1 MRRKRKYEDD
11 QEVEIDLVA
20 DALAQLP
27 SPSQVT
33 TTAPPTYRL
42 KETTKGINSSV
53 ICKLTRVCRLPWLVE
68 EIKKVCA
75 VMKQVQLEGWHLAN
89 LHVLLCLKE
98 GDDKVPELT
107 QIFFYRCCAAT
118 LGNIEKRDSPK
129 DQTHYKSFHEICQRY
144 WANRERETAYTS
156 ESMLNAGDLIN
167 ETAKLMEI
175 NALNMIA
182 LHFRRRLHQYIRFRY
197 ARNYKETKKLV
208 DSCYRVRSEP
218 ELDGD
223 GNPTGKTTKV
233 WTEWDETEDPVE
245 LELRGWLKIVP
256 WQSQIR
262 ANSAHF
268 VHKLYDM
275 LVWIEKYVAD
285 HPNTKEARLYTLL
298 PVATSFQAAY
308 FKLNGSTL
316 HGLFARIIHIPEV
329 EDFLKKEPDIV
340 PTKKKTLGA
349 QRPFAKPTFQ
359 KNRAGILRKV
369 FDVQQFETSNRKF
382 ADEVKTNGYGASIL
396 LIRPVTTTSV
406 TVVGKKR
413 TSSEKKS
420 KIKTPEE
427 IAEADSF
434 AKDLF
439 KLRADYS
446 LGVLI
451 GIDPSMRSLVTA
463 VSIGH
468 LPSRRRQKSQRG
480 KHCRRRRGG
489 WRKEL
494 VTEIS
499 TSEYRHSARMNDY
512 RFYHENLKKREL
524 WYAGVIRAMPSFK
537 TSSYDVYLQRLKFF

>member
-1 MRRKRKYEDD
+1 M
-11 QEVEIDLVA
+11 V
-20 DALAQLP
+20 
-27 SPSQVT
+27 
-33 TTAPPTYRL
+33 
-42 KETTKGINSSV
+42 
-53 ICKLTRVCRLPWLVE
+53 
-68 EIKKVCA
+68 
-75 VMKQVQLEGWHLAN
+75 
-89 LHVLLCLKE
+89 
-98 GDDKVPELT
+98 
-107 QIFFYRCCAAT
+107 
-118 LGNIEKRDSPK
+118 
-129 DQTHYKSFHEICQRY
+129 
-144 WANRERETAYTS
+144 
-156 ESMLNAGDLIN
+156 NAGNLIN
-167 ETAKLMEI
+167 EMAKLMEI

-182 LHFRRRLHQYIRFRY
+182 LHFLRRLHQYIRY

-218 ELDGD
+218 KLDGD

-245 LELRGWLKIVP
+245 VELRGWLKIVP

-275 LVWIEKYVAD
+275 LVWIEKYVAE
-285 HPNTKEARLYTLL
+285 HPNTKGASLYTLL
-298 PVATSFQAAY
+298 P
-308 FKLNGSTL
+308 
-316 HGLFARIIHIPEV
+316 
-329 EDFLKKEPDIV
+329 DFLKNELNIV

-359 KNRAGILRKV
+359 KNRAEILRKV

-396 LIRPVTTTSV
+396 LICPVTTTSV
-406 TVVGKKR
+406 TVVGKKK

-446 LGVLI
+446 PDVLI
-451 GIDPSMRSLVTA
+451 GIDPGMRSLVTA

-468 LPSRRRQKSQRG
+468 LPCRRRQKSQRE
-480 KHCRRRRGG
+480 KHCRRRRRER
-489 WRKEL
+489 RKEL

-499 TSEYRHSARMNDY
+499 ASEYRHLARMNDY
-512 RFYHENLKKREL
+512 RFYHENLKKREP
-524 WYAGVIRAMPSFK
+524 WRFTQDRAKMK
-537 TSSYDVYLQRLKFF
+537 ALDTLAQRLVPKASKQARLLTKVKRKEDESDIRLKSQPSKKEAKEVAEMAKFRNPKLADKTIVLKYTRNVLRCTNSSCKANFWSRDVNAAGNMLELLSSGLKGKHGARRLRAFRRSK

>member
-27 SPSQVT
+27 SPSQET

-42 KETTKGINSSV
+42 KETTKDINSSV

-68 EIKKVCA
+68 EIKKVCV

-89 LHVLLCLKE
+89 LHVLRCLKE
-98 GDDKVPELT
+98 GDDEVPELT
-107 QIFFYRCCAAT
+107 QMSFYRCCAAT
-118 LGNIEKRDSPK
+118 LALLGKSGTRDGVHIAEYAQRRRS
-129 DQTHYKSFHEICQRY
+129 DQRDGE
-144 WANRERETAYTS
+144 AD
-156 ESMLNAGDLIN
+156 G
-167 ETAKLMEI
+167 
-175 NALNMIA
+175 ALNMIA

-223 GNPTGKTTKV
+223 GNPTGKTTTV

-275 LVWIEKYVAD
+275 LVWIEKYVAE
-285 HPNTKEARLYTLL
+285 HPNTKGASLYTLL

-308 FKLNGSTL
+308 IKLNGFTL
-316 HGLFARIIHIPEV
+316 HGPFARIIHIQEV
-329 EDFLKKEPDIV
+329 ENFLKNELDIV
-340 PTKKKTLGA
+340 PTKKKTVGA

-359 KNRAGILRKV
+359 KNRAEILRKV
-369 FDVQQFETSNRKF
+369 FDVQQFETSNRKS

-396 LIRPVTTTSV
+396 LFRPVTTTSV
-406 TVVGKKR
+406 TVVGKKK

-446 LGVLI
+446 PDVLI
-451 GIDPSMRSLVTA
+451 GIDPGMRSLITA

-468 LPSRRRQKSQRG
+468 LSSRRR
-480 KHCRRRRGG
+480 
-489 WRKEL
+489 
-494 VTEIS
+494 
-499 TSEYRHSARMNDY
+499 
-512 RFYHENLKKREL
+512 
-524 WYAGVIRAMPSFK
+524 
-537 TSSYDVYLQRLKFF
+537 